1 MHFPKPSVF
10 FGRDIYVKKLP
21 GVYRQKKQGKQK
33 ILENPQDAGFD
44 FQISVLTTGRW
55 PSPPSSPELRLPA
68 VLQQLGTL
76 GSPTGW
82 RKGGMGEDNLMN
94 KLEDSRFWNFW
105 ESSFSI
111 WNCVKSWLQ
120 LVWVGIL
127 NTGWTGCVPLLQ
139 FYQAHWDGGMQM

>member
-1 MHFPKPSVF
+1 M
-10 FGRDIYVKKLP
+10 KKLP

-33 ILENPQDAGFD
+33 ILENPGKSWKSQDAGFD

-68 VLQQLGTL
+68 VLQRLGTL

-94 KLEDSRFWNFW
+94 KLEDCRF
-105 ESSFSI
+105 
-111 WNCVKSWLQ
+111 
-120 LVWVGIL
+120 
-127 NTGWTGCVPLLQ
+127 
-139 FYQAHWDGGMQM
+139 